1 MLLFLTLEQVKC
13 AVLDSYALG
22 LVLTLTKQVNQHVR
36 TKLAL
41 QVRNADWYEC
51 DEDEHAKNDVL
62 DISHP
67 RGREFRRRC
76 VQRVKVESREMRVS
90 AVNVSEQDRRVAA
103 TL

>member
-1 MLLFLTLEQVKC
+1 MEQVKC
-13 AVLDSYALG
+13 AELDSYALG
-22 LVLTLTKQVNQHVR
+22 LVLTLTKQVNRHAR

-41 QVRNADWYEC
+41 QVRNTDWYEC
-51 DEDEHAKNDVL
+51 DEDEHAKGDVL

-90 AVNVSEQDRRVAA
+90 AVNVYEQDRRVGA